1 VASFVF
7 EQPKESTMA
16 GHDCPP
22 PHQPREEP
30 CDAEE
35 RALDPYVSFVGVFLR
50 QVITD
55 ALSTPKGSDDWTD
68 NNGSG
73 AKHAQREAQA
83 FLLDLNRLAPW
94 VELTG
99 ADVDKM
105 QHVLLHA
112 AGLTKA
118 SYGDDRH
125 QPDAE
130 ARRKRR
136 SHTPTE
142 PVAHQGAETKR
153 VSPRHAA
160 CALSEAVWWE
170 RRTR

>member
-1 VASFVF
+1 
-7 EQPKESTMA
+7 MA
-16 GHDCPP
+16 GHDCPL

-55 ALSTPKGSDDWTD
+55 ALGTQKSSDDWTE

-73 AKHAQREAQA
+73 AKHAQREARE

-99 ADVDKM
+99 ADAEKM
-105 QHVLLHA
+105 QGVLLQA
-112 AGLTKA
+112 AGLTKT
-118 SYGDDRH
+118 SHGDDCH
-125 QPDAE
+125 PPEDE
-130 ARRKRR
+130 ARRKPR
-136 SHTPTE
+136 SNTPTGQE
-142 PVAHQGAETKR
+142 V
-153 VSPRHAA
+153 
-160 CALSEAVWWE
+160 
-170 RRTR
+170 

>member
-1 VASFVF
+1 
-7 EQPKESTMA
+7 MD

-22 PHQPREEP
+22 PPQPREEP

-35 RALDPYVSFVGVFLR
+35 RTLDPYVSFVGVFLR

-55 ALSTPKGSDDWTD
+55 ALSTPKGSDDWTE

-73 AKHAQREAQA
+73 AKHAQREAQE

-105 QHVLLHA
+105 QGVLLQA
-112 AGLTKA
+112 AGLTKT
-118 SYGDDRH
+118 SHGDDSH
-125 QPDAE
+125 HPDDNP
-130 ARRKRR
+130 RRKHR
-136 SHTPTE
+136 SNTPT
-142 PVAHQGAETKR
+142 
-153 VSPRHAA
+153 
-160 CALSEAVWWE
+160 
-170 RRTR
+170 

>member
-1 VASFVF
+1 
-7 EQPKESTMA
+7 MA
-16 GHDCPP
+16 GHDCPS

-35 RALDPYVSFVGVFLR
+35 RPLDPYVSFVGVFLR

-55 ALSTPKGSDDWTD
+55 ARSTPQGSDDWTD

-105 QHVLLHA
+105 QNVLLHA

-118 SYGDDRH
+118 SPGDDRH

-130 ARRKRR
+130 ARRKPR
-136 SHTPTE
+136 STTPT
-142 PVAHQGAETKR
+142 
-153 VSPRHAA
+153 
-160 CALSEAVWWE
+160 
-170 RRTR
+170 

>member
-1 VASFVF
+1 
-7 EQPKESTMA
+7 MA

-55 ALSTPKGSDDWTD
+55 ARSTPKGSDDWTE

-73 AKHAQREAQA
+73 AKHVQREAQA

-94 VELTG
+94 IELTG

-105 QHVLLHA
+105 QGVLLHA